1 MMAELRAPAFVDTSV
16 IVRYLTDDP
25 PALAERAARLLE
37 GEEQLVVS
45 EVVLVETAY
54 VLTQVYEVSRE
65 ATVDALVE
73 LVQRRNVALLE
84 ISKPL
89 AIEALRLCR
98 ASGRVAFADAFV
110 WAQAR
115 HAGAP
120 IVYTFDE
127 RFPTQGLEKAF
138 MP

>member
-1 MMAELRAPAFVDTSV
+1 MAETKTPAFIDTSV
-16 IVRYLTDDP
+16 VVRYLTDDP

-37 GEEQLVVS
+37 GEEQLIIS

-54 VLTQVYEVSRE
+54 VLTKVYEVPRE

-73 LVQRRNVALLE
+73 LVQRRNLALLHLP
-84 ISKPL
+84 KPL
-89 AIEALRLCR
+89 ALEALRLCR
-98 ASGRVAFADAFV
+98 ASGRIAFTDAFL

-115 HAGAP
+115 HAGTDT
-120 IVYTFDE
+120 VYTFDA
-127 RFPTQGLEKAF
+127 RFPSQGLERAF

>member
-1 MMAELRAPAFVDTSV
+1 MAEPKTPAFIDTSV
-16 IVRYLTDDP
+16 VVRYLTDDP

-37 GEEQLVVS
+37 GEEPLILS
-45 EVVLVETAY
+45 ELVLVEAAY
-54 VLTQVYEVSRE
+54 VLTKVYEVSRE

-73 LVQRRNVALLE
+73 LVQRHNLALLDVP
-84 ISKPL
+84 KPL

-98 ASGRVAFADAFV
+98 GSGRVSFADAFL

-115 HAGAP
+115 QAGADT
-120 IVYTFDE
+120 VYTFDA
-127 RFPTQGLEKAF
+127 RFPTQGLARAF